1 MYRLVLKAPFMGT
14 SGGVSSEHPMAS
26 IAGMKVL
33 SSGGN
38 AVDAT
43 IATSL
48 SLAVTQP
55 HLGSLGSDFFALIY
69 ESSSGKI
76 HCLNASG
83 WSPKRLTLEYLVDK
97 GFRHIPVESPH
108 SVVVPGMIDGLRM
121 AHEKFGASEFK
132 GLFEYP
138 ILLAKKGFPVSHGLS
153 RAIKVN
159 ASKLLSKAGQDLFFR
174 GGKPLETGE
183 VLIQK
188 SLAKTFESL
197 ASNSRCFYEEWVSK
211 SLCSFIKAK
220 GGVLEV
226 DDFEDFTAEWVDP
239 LKVKYRGFDIYEMP
253 PNTQGATTL
262 QILNILENF
271 DLADSK
277 PFDADRVHLSV
288 EAAKRAY
295 IDKNRYLAD
304 PRFTQ
309 MPLEE
314 ILSKKYAKELGKAID
329 LNSLSVEASLK
340 PLDTTNFVVIDKW
353 GNVVSAIQS
362 IFYHFGS
369 GLLDPDTGIVL
380 NSRGSY
386 FNFKGPNKL
395 EPRKRPLHT
404 LSSVIVTSDE
414 DEVWAL
420 GMSGGDFRPQQHILL
435 LTNLFDYGMGLQEA
449 VEAPRFLWTGGKK
462 VLLEKGF
469 KDLQKLKKIGHEIL
483 PREYPSRTGVA
494 HCCIKKG
501 NVSTLSADIRGD
513 GVSIGEIS

>member
-1 MYRLVLKAPFMGT
+1 MLVLKTPFMGT
-14 SGGVSSEHPMAS
+14 LGGVSSEHPMAS

-38 AVDAT
+38 AIDAT
-43 IATSL
+43 VATSL

-83 WSPKRLTLEYLVDK
+83 WSPKRLTVEYLEERR
-97 GFRHIPVESPH
+97 FRNIPVESPH
-108 SVVVPGMIDGLRM
+108 SVVVPGMIDGLRVV
-121 AHEKFGASEFK
+121 HEKFGTSEFK

-138 ILLAKKGFPVSHGLS
+138 ILLAEKGFPVSHGLS

-159 ASKLLSKAGQDLFFR
+159 ASKLMSKAAQDLFFR
-174 GGKPLETGE
+174 EGKPLEPGE
-183 VLIQK
+183 ILIQK
-188 SLAKTFESL
+188 SLAKAFESL
-197 ASNSRCFYEEWVSK
+197 ASNPRGFYDEWISK
-211 SLCSFIKAK
+211 SLCDFIKAK

-226 DDFEDFTAEWVDP
+226 DDFEDFVAEWVDP
-239 LKVKYRGFDIYEMP
+239 LKVKYRGFDVYEMP

-271 DLADSK
+271 DLGDFK
-277 PFDADRVHLSV
+277 PFDADRVHLFV

-295 IDKNRYLAD
+295 KDKNRYLAD
-304 PRFTQ
+304 PRFTK

-314 ILSKKYAKELGKAID
+314 ILSKDYAKKLGETID
-329 LNSLSVEASLK
+329 SNSVSVEASLQ
-340 PLDTTNFVVIDKW
+340 PLDTTNFAVVDKW
-353 GNVVSAIQS
+353 GNVVSGIQS

-369 GLLDPDTGIVL
+369 GLLDPNTGIVL

-386 FNFKGPNKL
+386 FNFKGPNRL
-395 EPRKRPLHT
+395 ESRKRPLHT
-404 LSSVIVTSDE
+404 LSSVIAASDE
-414 DEVWAL
+414 GEVWSL
-420 GMSGGDFRPQQHILL
+420 GMSGGDFRPQQHVLL

-449 VEAPRFLWTGGKK
+449 VEAPRFLWTGGKN
-462 VLLEKGF
+462 VLVEKGF
-469 KDLQKLKKIGHEIL
+469 KNLKKLKEIGHEISF
-483 PREYPSRTGVA
+483 REYPGRTGVA
-494 HCCIKKG
+494 HCCEKRG
-501 NVSTLSADIRGD
+501 NVSILSADIRGD

>member
-1 MYRLVLKAPFMGT
+1 MGT
-14 SGGVSSEHPMAS
+14 LGGVSSEHPMAS
-26 IAGMKVL
+26 VAGMKVL

-38 AVDAT
+38 AIDAT
-43 IATSL
+43 VATSL

-69 ESSSGKI
+69 ESSSGNI
-76 HCLNASG
+76 HCLNGSG
-83 WSPKRLTLEYLVDK
+83 WSPKRLTLEYLADK
-97 GFRHIPVESPH
+97 GFRDIPVESPH
-108 SVVVPGMIDGLRM
+108 SVVVPGMMDGLRM
-121 AHEKFGASEFK
+121 AHERFGTAEFK
-132 GLFEYP
+132 QLLEYP
-138 ILLAKKGFPVSHGLS
+138 ISLAKKGFPVSHGLS

-159 ASKLLSKAGQDLFFR
+159 ASKLMSKAARDLFFR
-174 GGKPLETGE
+174 EGKPLKPGE
-183 VLIQK
+183 ILIQK

-197 ASNSRCFYEEWVSK
+197 ASNPRDFYDKWISE
-211 SLCSFIKAK
+211 SLCKFLKTE

-239 LKVKYRGFDIYEMP
+239 LKEEYRGFDVYEMP

-262 QILNILENF
+262 QILNILEDF
-271 DLADSK
+271 DLGDFK

-304 PRFTQ
+304 PRFAQ

-314 ILSKKYAKELGKAID
+314 ILSKEHAKKLGKTID
-329 LNSLSVEASLK
+329 LNSVFVEASLK
-340 PLDTTNFVVIDKW
+340 PLDTTNFVVVDRW

-404 LSSVIVTSDE
+404 LSSVIAASDE
-414 DEVWAL
+414 DEMWAL
-420 GMSGGDFRPQQHILL
+420 GMSGGDFRPQQHVLL

-462 VLLEKGF
+462 VLVERGF
-469 KDLQKLKKIGHEIL
+469 KELQRLKKIGHEIL

-494 HCCIKKG
+494 HCCMKRG
-501 NVSTLSADIRGD
+501 NVAILSADIRGD